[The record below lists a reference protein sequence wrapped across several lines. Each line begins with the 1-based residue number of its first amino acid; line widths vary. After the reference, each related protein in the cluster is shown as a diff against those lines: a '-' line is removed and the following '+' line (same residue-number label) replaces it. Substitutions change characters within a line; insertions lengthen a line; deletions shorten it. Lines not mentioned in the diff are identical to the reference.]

1 MERFFKG
8 IRKITVLVRVERDSV
23 PVPVPVPM
31 SVSRQQRDALSAD
44 SRAAVAYSL
53 NRLTA
58 PARLLPLLRLPISK

>member
-8 IRKITVLVRVERDSV
+8 IRKITVLVRVERDS
-23 PVPVPVPM
+23 VPVPVPM